1 MCGIIGN
8 LKKVNSIDELTLN
21 SLIKSSKEM
30 QCRGPDFFDYFLD
43 KDKKIFIGHLRLSII
58 DPSPNANQ
66 PIKSKNGRYIISF
79 NGEIYNFKELA
90 TKIVNVEKSLL
101 QSDTRVLI
109 EYISLFGIQKTL
121 EDIEGMYALA
131 IYDIQKNFL
140 HLTRDFYGKKPIY
153 YYHDSDTIFFASTL
167 KPLIINENIKKKISL
182 DSLDHYLHY
191 GFCPNK
197 NSIFENIKKVAPN
210 TIISFNLNNW
220 KVDTKQVHEKTT
232 SNKNLHFKLDYN
244 HLDNL
249 LFNSVKKRFV
259 ADVPVSVLLSSG
271 IDSSLIAYY
280 TSQIDK
286 KVETYTVGF
295 EEKNFDE
302 SQDSK
307 KIANYFGLRNNTI
320 KFNNAEIKDIIH
332 NIPEAFDEPFA
343 DSSQIPTMLIFKKIS
358 DYSKVCITGDGGDE
372 IFYGYNRY
380 QWFLIWK
387 KFFKNNYLNNNKTK
401 YIFTQLIN
409 LLEKNF
415 ISKKL
420 FEKFNITTN
429 KTQKFINIF
438 FNSENIYESF
448 LRLSDKKNFIN
459 TKNIFFDKNLEDL
472 EDLRDFDIKNYMVDD
487 ILTKVDRSSMF
498 YSVEARSPFLD
509 RDIYDYVKN
518 IQLHDN
524 IDIFS
529 KKKVLKKIL
538 KSKLPANFIS
548 NKKKGFAIPLD
559 KYLHGDFKSELFEN
573 FEKIKGDERLF
584 GLNMNNIYEIMNR
597 FFNYNDY
604 KLSYQVWSFYVF
616 FKWFQK
622 YKKYINN

>member
-8 LKKVNSIDELTLN
+8 LKKTNSIDELTLN
-21 SLIKSSKEM
+21 DLIKSSKEM

-43 KDKKIFIGHLRLSII
+43 KDKKFFIGHLRLSII

-90 TKIVNVEKSLL
+90 TKIVNLEKSSL

-109 EYISLFGIQKTL
+109 EYISLYGIQKTL
-121 EDIEGMYALA
+121 EDIKGMYAIA
-131 IYDIQKNFL
+131 IYDTQENYL

-153 YYHDSDTIFFASTL
+153 YYHDSNTIFFASTL
-167 KPLIINENIKKKISL
+167 KPLIVNKNIKKKISL
-182 DSLDHYLHY
+182 DSLDHYFHY

-197 NSIFENIKKVAPN
+197 ESIFENINKVAPN
-210 TIISFNLNNW
+210 TLISFNLNNW
-220 KVDTKQVHEKTT
+220 KVESKQIHEKK
-232 SNKNLHFKLDYN
+232 SSKKNLNFKLDYDY
-244 HLDNL
+244 LDNL

-295 EEKNFDE
+295 EEQNFDE

-307 KIANYFGLRNNTI
+307 KIANYFGLRNTTI
-320 KFNNAEIKDIIH
+320 KFNNAEIKDIIY

-387 KFFKNNYLNNNKTK
+387 KFFENNYLNNDKTK
-401 YIFTQLIN
+401 YIFAKLIN
-409 LLEKNF
+409 LLEKNS
-415 ISKKL
+415 ISRKL
-420 FEKFNITTN
+420 FEKLNITTN

-438 FNSENIYESF
+438 FNKKNIYESF
-448 LRLSDKKNFIN
+448 LKLSDNDNFIDK
-459 TKNIFFDKNLEDL
+459 KNIFFDKNLENL
-472 EDLRDFDIKNYMVDD
+472 EDLRHFDIKNYMVDD

-509 RDIYDYVKN
+509 KDIYDYVQN
-518 IQLHDN
+518 ISLHDN

-529 KKKVLKKIL
+529 KKKILKKIL
-538 KSKLPANFIS
+538 KEKLPTNFIS
-548 NKKKGFAIPLD
+548 KKKKGFAIPLD
-559 KYLHGDFKSELFEN
+559 KYLYSDFKSELFEN
-573 FEKIKGDERLF
+573 LDKIKGDERLF
-584 GLNMNNIYEIMNR
+584 GLNMDNVREIIDR
-597 FFNYNDY
+597 FFNHNDY

-616 FKWFQK
+616 FKWFNK
-622 YKKYINN
+622 YKKFINS